1 MSMPYIDD
9 ELEDDEATTEKVED
23 FEIQG
28 KAIVL
33 DVDGGDI
40 VTKDG
45 DEAMIS
51 GEDALRQWIKKAFMT
66 RAYVYPIYESDNDTE
81 EDEEYDE
88 PTPIYGSE
96 VKDILLDP
104 NRDRLEKTADI
115 QQDIENVL
123 SIHPDIISVSD
134 FDFSYEG
141 RTLIVRFLVTSIYGD
156 TAEEVV
162 INGTDTE

>member
-1 MSMPYIDD
+1 MPYIDD

-66 RAYVYPIYESDNDTE
+66 RAYVYPIY
-81 EDEEYDE
+81 
-88 PTPIYGSE
+88 
-96 VKDILLDP
+96 
-104 NRDRLEKTADI
+104 
-115 QQDIENVL
+115 
-123 SIHPDIISVSD
+123 
-134 FDFSYEG
+134 
-141 RTLIVRFLVTSIYGD
+141 
-156 TAEEVV
+156 
-162 INGTDTE
+162 